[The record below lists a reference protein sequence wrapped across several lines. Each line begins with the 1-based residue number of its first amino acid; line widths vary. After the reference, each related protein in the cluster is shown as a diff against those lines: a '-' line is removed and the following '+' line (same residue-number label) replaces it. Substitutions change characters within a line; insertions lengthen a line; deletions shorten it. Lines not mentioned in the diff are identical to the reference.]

1 MGVKLA
7 AVIALIALPCCT
19 ACAREKQVPRT
30 TLVDCGTFESRA
42 KEIPG
47 LPEAAYRN
55 KRGPSEIGYLTEV
68 AVRWCV
74 SASPTWTG
82 GRDGADRSVQLQL
95 FHIPK
100 LRNNEAAP
108 VKPEHAAAIGRLTS
122 LAEEM
127 LCSNWRIVPYERADA
142 LTSPEATRIT
152 CRQ

>member
-7 AVIALIALPCCT
+7 AVIALIALPFCT
-19 ACAREKQVPRT
+19 ACSREKQVPRT
-30 TLVDCGTFESRA
+30 TLVDCRTFESRA
-42 KEIPG
+42 KEIPD
-47 LPEAAYRN
+47 LPDGAYRN

-82 GRDGADRSVQLQL
+82 GRDGADRSLQLQL
-95 FHIPK
+95 FNVGK
-100 LRNNEAAP
+100 MRDNEAAP

-127 LCSNWRIVPYERADA
+127 LCPNWRSFPYERADA
-142 LTSPEATRIT
+142 LTSPQATRIT